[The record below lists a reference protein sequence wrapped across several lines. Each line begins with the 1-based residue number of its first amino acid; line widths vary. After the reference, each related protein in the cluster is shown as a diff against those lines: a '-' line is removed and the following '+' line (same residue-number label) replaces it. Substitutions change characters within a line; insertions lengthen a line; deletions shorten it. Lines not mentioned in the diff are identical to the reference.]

1 MGLFDFFR
9 SSEDLE
15 STTNVVI
22 DNKFSVDV
30 PTFLKEDINEEGL
43 VTYNNRSLDV
53 SLTIIRNSKEDLI
66 ELTSL
71 MKDDIDDTLL
81 DKVAAYYLHKI
92 HPNLSK
98 IEIDD
103 NIQTTIDD
111 KDAVIINIFDKGGVF
126 SEDLYTTMCL
136 IEGEDDIFSFF
147 SHVSAK
153 SIKKVDD
160 ILNQAILSFKEL

>member
-30 PTFLKEDINEEGL
+30 PTFLKEDTNEEGL
-43 VTYNNRSLDV
+43 VVYNNRSLDV
-53 SLTIIRNSKEDLI
+53 SLTIIRNSKENLI

-81 DKVAAYYLHKI
+81 DKVAAYYLHEI
-92 HPNLSK
+92 HPDLSK

-111 KDAVIINIFDKGGVF
+111 KDAVIINVFNKGGVF
-126 SEDLYTTMCL
+126 SEDIYTTMCL
-136 IEGEDDIFSFF
+136 IEGEDDIFIICSF
-147 SHVSAK
+147 VNAK

-160 ILNQAILSFKEL
+160 ILNQVILSFKEL

>member
-30 PTFLKEDINEEGL
+30 PTFLKEDTNEEGL
-43 VTYNNRSLDV
+43 VVYNNRSLDV
-53 SLTIIRNSKEDLI
+53 SFIIGRIPKENFI

-71 MKDDIDDTLL
+71 MKDDIDDTFL

-92 HPNLSK
+92 HPDLSK

-111 KDAVIINIFDKGGVF
+111 KDAVIINVFDKGGVF
-126 SEDLYTTMCL
+126 SEDIYTTMCL
-136 IEGEDDIFSFF
+136 IEGEDDIFSFI
-147 SHVSAK
+147 SHVNAK
-153 SIKKVDD
+153 SIEKVDD
-160 ILNQAILSFKEL
+160 ILNQAMLSFKEL